1 MFPNSSKSLV
11 ADFSGEKIKQQN
23 KKLNIAPAPAREAR
37 SQPLTVAQG
46 VVKMLENLGVQYAFG
61 VSGGAIAP
69 IWASLEKSSIGVFH
83 FRHESGAA
91 FAAVESHFASDR
103 PVAVF
108 ATTGPGITNILT
120 GLFAARWEGAK
131 VIFLSPSTSAPQ
143 RGRWACQE
151 TSAYTTPIGDLFTSG
166 KLFHYATSL
175 ESAEELPEVYRRLT
189 LGLTRPG
196 GFVANL
202 NIATAIQSSLLKAP
216 LPQANFLGA
225 MATASEMA
233 IARCAELLSSDSFA
247 IWVGF
252 GARKAAK
259 EIRQL
264 AEVTGAA
271 VMSSARGKG
280 IFPEDHPQF
289 VGVTGFGGHASVLAY
304 MQVQRPQRILVLGT
318 RLGEFTSF
326 WSPAMVPEQGFIHVD
341 IDPEVPGVAY
351 PEAKT
356 FSIQSDVGAFVKALL
371 KHFPNSRDRE
381 MAVTLPQD
389 ECTAI
394 EPRLQGPVRPEV
406 LMEAIQEVVVEGS
419 DALVMAEPG
428 NSFAWAI
435 HQLRFS
441 ESGRYRTST
450 GFGSMGHF
458 VVGVVGAAVG
468 SDRKVVAIVGDGA
481 MLMNSEVS
489 TAVKYRIPAI
499 WIVLN
504 DASYNMCEQ
513 GMALLGFE
521 GVDTKIPQA
530 DFVAIARGMGADG
543 TRVTR
548 EFDLKSALEKA
559 MASTGPF
566 VIDVIID
573 ASRPAPIGSRIKSLI
588 SQGSTEFKGALSPC
602 NQ

>member
-11 ADFSGEKIKQQN
+11 SDFSRQKIKQHN
-23 KKLNIAPAPAREAR
+23 ATPSIATTREAR

-69 IWASLEKSSIGVFH
+69 LWASLEKSSIGVFH

-91 FAAVESHFASDR
+91 FAAVESNFASDR

-143 RGRWACQE
+143 RGRWAFQE
-151 TSAYTTPIGDLFTSG
+151 TSAYTTPIGSLFTSG
-166 KLFHYATSL
+166 KLFHYAATL
-175 ESAEELPEVYRRLT
+175 ESAEELPEISRRLT

-196 GFVANL
+196 GFVAHVS
-202 NIATAIQSSLLKAP
+202 IPTAIQSSLLKAP
-216 LPQANFLGA
+216 LPQASFSGA
-225 MATASEMA
+225 LATAPEKA

-271 VMSSARGKG
+271 VMSSPRGKG
-280 IFPEDHPQF
+280 IFPENHPQF

-326 WSPAMVPEQGFIHVD
+326 WSPAMVPERGFIHVD

-351 PEAKT
+351 PEAET
-356 FSIQSDVGAFVKALL
+356 FSMQSDVGVFVAALL
-371 KHFPNSRDRE
+371 KHFPDRPHRE
-381 MAVTLPQD
+381 MPVTLPQH
-389 ECTAI
+389 ECTTI
-394 EPRLQGPVRPEV
+394 EPRLQGPIRPEA

-419 DALVMAEPG
+419 DAVVIVEAG
-428 NSFAWAI
+428 NSFAWGT
-435 HQLRFS
+435 HTLRFDQS
-441 ESGRYRTST
+441 ERYRVST
-450 GFGSMGHF
+450 GFGSMGHAGT
-458 VVGVVGAAVG
+458 GVLGAALANCG
-468 SDRKVVAIVGDGA
+468 KAVAILGDGA

-489 TAVKYRIPAI
+489 TAAKYQISAV

-504 DASYNMCEQ
+504 DACYNMCNQ
-513 GMALLGFE
+513 GMTLLGFE
-521 GVDTKIPQA
+521 DVDTQIPQT

-543 TRVTR
+543 IRVQR
-548 EFDLKSALEKA
+548 ESELQSALEKA
-559 MASTGPF
+559 MASTTPF
-566 VIDVIID
+566 IVDVAIE
-573 ASRPAPIGSRIKSLI
+573 RTQPAPFGTRIQSLI
-588 SQGSTEFKGALSPC
+588 SQGAK
-602 NQ
+602 